1 MLLENTCI
9 LTIKMKDT
17 NESKMGVFEGLKGF
31 RVSLEAFPLFFPLPN
46 LDSRLFSKEKPWS
59 PYFLSFTTT
68 DEFKLG
74 LGKFEPILPGFAE
87 FEA

>member
-9 LTIKMKDT
+9 LTVKMKDT

-31 RVSLEAFPLFFPLPN
+31 RVLLEAFPLFFPLLNP
-46 LDSRLFSKEKPWS
+46 DSRLFSKEKPWS
-59 PYFLSFTTT
+59 PHFLSSATTY
-68 DEFKLG
+68 EFKLG
-74 LGKFEPILPGFAE
+74 LGKFEPIFPDLVE

>member
-9 LTIKMKDT
+9 LTVKMKDT

-31 RVSLEAFPLFFPLPN
+31 RVLLEAFPLFFPLPN
-46 LDSRLFSKEKPWS
+46 PDSRLFSKEKPWS
-59 PYFLSFTTT
+59 PHFLSSTTT
-68 DEFKLG
+68 DKFKLG
-74 LGKFEPILPGFAE
+74 LGKFEPFFLGFAK